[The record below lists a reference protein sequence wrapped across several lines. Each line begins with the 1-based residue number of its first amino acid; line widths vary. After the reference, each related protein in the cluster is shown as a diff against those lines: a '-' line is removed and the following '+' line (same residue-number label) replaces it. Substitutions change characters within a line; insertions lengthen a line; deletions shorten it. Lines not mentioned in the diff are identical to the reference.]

1 MTGRLFDIT
10 IENVFSFGEKATLS
24 MQGVD
29 LDSKPENYDVI
40 DGEIVLRTAVIYG
53 ANGSGKTNFIKFLD
67 FFLSKLRESMD
78 SDKNLGSFGFYE
90 PFLLDKSKS
99 RKDAVSSVVFRFYVQ
114 IGEWQRLYTYAVSF
128 NRQYFLSESLAYKN
142 NNVEVHLY
150 TRQTDRRTGDSN
162 VEYFFS
168 EPSFSAGSVTAT
180 RLVLNLFLS
189 NHNDDV
195 SPAAEFLAGI
205 EFANG
210 YNRNMFERMWADT
223 KPWLNSSPKHL
234 LKLEDFLKHVD
245 VQFQSII
252 VPEGPNARIED
263 LTFQHTVYK
272 DNEMAGSTTFPYI
285 KESVGTSSLFLLGS
299 KVIQALEKGCPL
311 LVDEMDS
318 NFHGFVTKFIVQMF
332 QDKRINRNGSQLILT
347 THNISLMDEKLLR
360 KDQVWFTNKNK
371 KGASELYSLADFDE
385 VREDSK
391 FIDWYMASR
400 FGGVP
405 KIDFSMINLFQDGQV
420 NH

>member
-1 MTGRLFDIT
+1 MTGRIFDIT

-29 LDSKPENYDVI
+29 LDSKSGNYDFI
-40 DGEIVLRTAVIYG
+40 NDNIVLRTAVIYG

-78 SDKNLGSFGFYE
+78 SDKNSGYFGFYE
-90 PFLLDKSKS
+90 PFLLDKLKS
-99 RKDAVSSVVFRFYVQ
+99 RKDAESSVVFRFYVQ
-114 IGEWQRLYTYAVSF
+114 IGDVQRLYTYAVSF
-128 NRQYFLSESLAYKN
+128 NRQSFLKEILSYKIDGA
-142 NNVEVHLY
+142 EIPLY
-150 TRQTDRRTGDSN
+150 TRRTDRRSGDSS
-162 VEYFFS
+162 VEYSFS
-168 EPSFSAGSVTAT
+168 EPSFSAGSVTST

-234 LKLEDFLKHVD
+234 LKLEEFLKHVD
-245 VQFQSII
+245 VQFQSIT

-263 LTFQHTVYK
+263 LTFQHAVYK
-272 DNEMAGSTTFPYI
+272 DNDLAGSTTFPYI

-299 KVIQALEKGCPL
+299 KVLQALEKGCPL

-332 QDKRINRNGSQLILT
+332 QDKRINHNGSQLILT

-371 KGASELYSLADFDE
+371 KGSSELYSLADFDE

-391 FIDWYMASR
+391 FVDWYMASR

-405 KIDFSMINLFQDGQV
+405 IIDFSMINLFQDGQT